1 VSDAVPAR
9 DAVHRPGLHAFVV
22 DDEAQVRAFVAKVFI
37 AAGYIPHEFSRVAEV
52 ESALTLYRPEVI
64 VLDLTL
70 GQSDAIEMMRS
81 LTASHYRGKTLLVS
95 GHDEATLDEVRK
107 IGERHGLTMLPP
119 LRKPFRIAE
128 LKERLALPVA
138 SADDAARIPDLG
150 NAIQNN
156 WLELWYQPKIDLKSM
171 AVCGAEA
178 LVRIRHPD
186 RGVINPGGFL
196 PPPGDELYRPLTDFV
211 VRRALADWSTFAAWP
226 SVGGEW
232 AKKRLAINV
241 PASILQGKEFVEGVR
256 RHLPSHPLFPGLIV
270 EITEDEAISDPDL
283 AREIA
288 IQLKLYNIHVSIDDF
303 GAGHSSFARLKQL
316 PFAELKL
323 DRAFVFGCSSDREK
337 LNTCKTVVELAR
349 RFRVTTVAEGVENAG
364 DLTALIGL
372 GYDVAQGYYFA
383 KAMPGDDF
391 IKMMV
396 SAHA

>member
-1 VSDAVPAR
+1 VKG
-9 DAVHRPGLHAFVV
+9 PGQKSELHAFVV
-22 DDEAQVRAFVAKVFI
+22 DDEAQVRAFVAKALI

-52 ESALTLYRPEVI
+52 ESALTLYRPDVI

-81 LTASHYRGKTLLVS
+81 LAASHYRGRTLLVS
-95 GHDEATLDEVRK
+95 GHDESTLEEVRR
-107 IGERHGLTMLPP
+107 IGQRHGLTMLPP
-119 LRKPFRIAE
+119 LKKPFRVAE
-128 LKERLALPVA
+128 LKERLTLPVA
-138 SADDAARIPDLG
+138 EAEANAPKPDLA

-156 WLELWYQPKIDLKSM
+156 WLELWYQPKIELKSM
-171 AVCGAEA
+171 TVCGAEA
-178 LVRIRHPD
+178 LVRIRHPE
-186 RGVINPGGFL
+186 RGVIDPGSFL
-196 PPPGDELYRPLTDFV
+196 PPPGDTLYRPLTDFV
-211 VRRALADWSTFAAWP
+211 VRRSLADWSAFAAWP

-241 PASILQGKEFVEGVR
+241 PASILQGGEFVEGVR
-256 RHLPSHPLFPGLIV
+256 RHLPNHPLFPGLIV

-323 DRAFVFGCSSDREK
+323 DRAFVLGCASDDDK
-337 LNTCKTVVELAR
+337 LETCRTVVDLAR
-349 RFRVTTVAEGVENAG
+349 RFKVTSVAEGVENAS
-364 DLTALIGL
+364 DLSALMGL
-372 GYDVAQGYYFA
+372 GYDVAQGYYFS

-396 SAHA
+396 STQA